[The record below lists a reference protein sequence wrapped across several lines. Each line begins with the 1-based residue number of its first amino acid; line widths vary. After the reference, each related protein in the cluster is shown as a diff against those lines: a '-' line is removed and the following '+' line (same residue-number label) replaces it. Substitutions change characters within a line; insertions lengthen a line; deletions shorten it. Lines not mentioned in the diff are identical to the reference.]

1 MKYFR
6 NPDTFLGRFLQILL
20 VGYCSV
26 YFSSCASTRPEKPP
40 VTIARAMESRTL
52 SSDFK
57 TVLKASINVLQDLS
71 YTIDVLN
78 SDVGLITASR
88 TTEKEESVLIDD
100 NVGEEKMTFIE
111 KFCIGA
117 IVAIFVAIIIS
128 AISSGNS
135 DSPSNSSSSTSN
147 EREGPEIYR
156 YKVTVNL
163 NEAEARGTRVRV
175 SASGEVEQ
183 DGRLIQTGGVY
194 EQEFFSKFFAS
205 LERALFLE
213 TKSID

>member
-26 YFSSCASTRPEKPP
+26 CLSGCASTRPEKPP
-40 VTIARAMESRTL
+40 VTLARAMESRTL

-100 NVGEEKMTFIE
+100 NVGEKKMIFIE

-147 EREGPEIYR
+147 EREGPEVYR

-163 NEAEARGTRVRV
+163 NEAEARGTQVRV

-205 LERALFLE
+205 LDKALFLE
-213 TKSID
+213 TKNIE